1 MSTRQLGFTFD
12 QTVEEGQERVGR
24 TLSSLLATGTV
35 GGIDVSL
42 GVLALLLVDHETH
55 NHLLSALAF
64 SVGFIALTLANSE
77 LFTEN
82 FLVPISALVAGRT
95 RITGV
100 LRLWLGTLVTNLVG
114 GWVTLG
120 LISAGLPQLHS
131 SMLEIGRTY
140 NDFGIG
146 WSSFALAL
154 LGGAIIT
161 LMTWM
166 ENGTRSM
173 PARLVAASAAAF
185 LLAAGTMNHA
195 IVTSLLMFGALH
207 VGAPFG
213 YADWLG
219 TFAWACLGNAL
230 GGLGLVTMLRLAQ
243 VGRGKVQESRGG
255 EVQEPA
261 ASQAAPF

>member
-1 MSTRQLGFTFD
+1 MSMRRLGLTFE

-24 TLSSLLATGTV
+24 TLASLLATGTV

-42 GVLALLLVDHETH
+42 GVLALLLVEHETQ
-55 NHLLSALAF
+55 NHLLSSLAF
-64 SVGFIALTLANSE
+64 AIGFIALTLGNSE

-95 RITGV
+95 RIPGV
-100 LRLWLGTLVTNLVG
+100 LRLWLGTLVMNLAG
-114 GWVTLG
+114 GWIALG
-120 LISAGLPQLHS
+120 LISAGLPQLKP
-131 SMLEIGRTY
+131 SMIEIGQKY
-140 NDFGIG
+140 NELGIG
-146 WSSFALAL
+146 WRSLALAL

-166 ENGTRSM
+166 ENGTRSTTG
-173 PARLVAASAAAF
+173 RLIAASAAAF

-195 IVTSLLMFGALH
+195 IVASLLMFGALH
-207 VGAPFG
+207 AGAPFG

-219 TFAWACLGNAL
+219 TFAWAAVGNAL

-243 VGRGKVQESRGG
+243 VGRGKVQESRGTQA
-255 EVQEPA
+255 QEPA
-261 ASQAAPF
+261 ASQASPF